1 MTNIEHSII
10 QLVNCHEIKRTGD
23 QVERTTPVC
32 NGSRMTAGGLPVNA
46 RSRGRLGVR
55 LYRPALQS
63 QGDSASYKRVGL
75 QPVLSPSRAAASK
88 SQ

>member
-1 MTNIEHSII
+1 M
-10 QLVNCHEIKRTGD
+10 
-23 QVERTTPVC
+23 ERTTPVC

-46 RSRGRLGVR
+46 RSQRKARGKA
-55 LYRPALQS
+55 RPALQS